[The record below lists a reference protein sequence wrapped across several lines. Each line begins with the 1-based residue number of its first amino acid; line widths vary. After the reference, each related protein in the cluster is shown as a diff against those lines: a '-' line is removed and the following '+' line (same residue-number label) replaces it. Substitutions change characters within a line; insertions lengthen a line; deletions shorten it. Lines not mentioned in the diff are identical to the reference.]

1 MPINT
6 TERKDRDIEIS
17 IIIPTYNK
25 FPQNLLTLYSIEN
38 QHFDLSKIEV
48 IMIDD
53 CSTDKTKTL
62 VNRNF
67 PFRFI
72 LLRNMKNRGR
82 PASRNRGIKSAS
94 GKVLLFLDAEILVPP
109 DFLKIHYDY
118 HQQHPQLVLTGI
130 MCIRKLYSVLYP
142 DFSQDQL
149 MECKQ
154 VAGKLSEF
162 KMKFTRFEKNPAV
175 ICLIDKMHISSGMYT
190 SLSVQSPYER
200 FYRRTIIANYG
211 YDLKGYRLP
220 WQLFGTGHVSVS
232 RKAIDQVGMFAE
244 YPGYGWD
251 DLEMGY
257 RLYRNGA
264 VYLSDKNLISYHQ
277 EHPVSNTIQDE
288 SKRNYYKFQETYRE
302 IDQMIIS
309 LTFLP
314 KPFNLHEV
322 NQILI
327 NYQNLCKQ
335 YPDRFH
341 LVKRTFQNML
351 VQIGL
356 LVRDNRPVSNLIQ
369 PTLGKKEYSALVNEK
384 NELKKLEKY
393 RTFMRCFNRLWHL
406 KKT

>member
-6 TERKDRDIEIS
+6 SEWKDHDIEIS

-38 QHFDLSKIEV
+38 QEFDLSKVEV

-53 CSTDKTKTL
+53 GSTDQTKAL

-67 PFRFI
+67 PFRFM
-72 LLRNMKNRGR
+72 LLRNTKNRGR
-82 PASRNRGIKSAS
+82 PAARNRGIKAS
-94 GKVLLFLDAEILVPP
+94 RGRILLFLDAEIIVPR
-109 DFLKIHYDY
+109 DFLKIHYDH

-142 DFSQDQL
+142 DFSPAQL
-149 MECKQ
+149 MECRE
-154 VAGKLSEF
+154 VTGKSSEF
-162 KMKFTRFEKNPAV
+162 KMKFDRFEKNPQ
-175 ICLIDKMHISSGMYT
+175 ITTLIHKMHILNGMYT
-190 SLSVQSPYER
+190 SLSVQSPFER
-200 FYRRTIIANYG
+200 FYQRTIIANYG
-211 YDLKGYRLP
+211 FGLDEYRIP

-232 RKAIDQVGMFAE
+232 RQAIEQVGLFEE

-257 RLYRNGA
+257 RLYKNGA

-277 EHPVSNTIQDE
+277 EHPVSQVIKDE

-327 NYQNLCKQ
+327 NYQDFCEHF
-335 YPDRFH
+335 PDRYH
-341 LVKRTFQNML
+341 LIKRTFHNML
-351 VQIGL
+351 VRIGQ
-356 LVRDNRPVSNLIQ
+356 LVRDDQLLSNLQ
-369 PTLGKKEYSALVNEK
+369 HPPLDREEFTALMSEK
-384 NELKKLEKY
+384 QELKKMAKY
-393 RTFMRCFNRLWHL
+393 RTFMQCFNRLWHL
-406 KKT
+406 